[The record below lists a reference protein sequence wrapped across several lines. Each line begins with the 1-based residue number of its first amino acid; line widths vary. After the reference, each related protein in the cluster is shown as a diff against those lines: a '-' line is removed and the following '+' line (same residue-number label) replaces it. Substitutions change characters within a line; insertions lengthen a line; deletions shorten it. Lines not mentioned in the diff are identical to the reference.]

1 MKKAFTLIELL
12 VVIAII
18 AILAAILFPVFAQ
31 AKLAAKKTQGIS
43 NTKQTGTSNLIY
55 MADYDDLMPNGW
67 SRRSDNSHRW
77 NTIHPAPSTAVL
89 DGWEDP
95 IIQSQVKAAW
105 AEAIQPYM
113 KNWEM
118 LNAPGQIVSGFFGT
132 PSGTFAAKTGILFN
146 GLLSNYSATAV
157 VQQST
162 VPMFWTG
169 TGELMLNGRTFANPS
184 LRCDLAVASCV
195 FNPAGHPQGGA
206 AGANHSAFFTL
217 GGKVWA
223 YGDNRNGASGG
234 GGNIVT
240 RTDSSTKFIRM
251 GTAINPAT
259 HQTAD
264 KDPYAFVQPDGI
276 GFAYWATTTDNCDT
290 APLSTGGSRYAC
302 FFRPDR
308 RQ

>member
-43 NTKQTGTSNLIY
+43 NLKQVGTANMIY

-67 SRRSDNSHRW
+67 SVRADNTHRW
-77 NTIHPAPSTAVL
+77 STLHPAPATAVL

-95 IIQSQVKAAW
+95 VIQSQIKSAW
-105 AEAIQPYM
+105 AEAIQPYI

-118 LNAPGQIVSGFFGT
+118 MNAPGQSAAGFIGT
-132 PSGTFAAKTGILFN
+132 PSGTYAAPVGITFN

-169 TGELMLNGRTFANPS
+169 GGNQFIPGRSMSNPS
-184 LRCDLAVASCV
+184 LRCDSTGPCV
-195 FNPAGHPQGGA
+195 FNPAGHPQTGA
-206 AGANHSAFFTL
+206 STGANHSAFFLL
-217 GGKVWA
+217 GTKVWT
-223 YGDNRNGASGG
+223 YGDGRQSGG
-234 GGNIVT
+234 GGVIIA
-240 RTDSSTKFIRM
+240 RTDSSTKFQRA
-251 GTAINPAT
+251 GTAIDPSV
-259 HQTAD
+259 HQTAAT
-264 KDPYAFVQPDGI
+264 DPYARI
-276 GFAYWATTTDNCDT
+276 TTTGFSYWATTDDNCDT
-290 APLSTGGSRYAC
+290 APLSTAGSRYVC

>member
-43 NTKQTGTSNLIY
+43 NTKQTGTANLIY

-95 IIQSQVKAAW
+95 IIQSQVKSAW

-113 KNWEM
+113 KNWEL
-118 LNAPGQIVSGFFGT
+118 LNAPGQTLNAFAGT
-132 PSGTFAAKTGILFN
+132 PSGTYAAQTGITFN

-169 TGELMLNGRTFANPS
+169 TGELKLNGRSFSNPS
-184 LRCDLAVASCV
+184 LRCDLAVATCV
-195 FNPAGHPQGGA
+195 FNPSGHPQGGTA
-206 AGANHSAFFTL
+206 NNHSAFFTL

-223 YGDNRNGASGG
+223 YGDNRDSAAGG

-240 RTDSSTKFIRM
+240 RTDSSTKFLRM
-251 GTAINPAT
+251 GTAVDPAV
-259 HQTAD
+259 HQTAAT
-264 KDPYAFVQPDGI
+264 DPYALVATDGI
-276 GFAYWATTTDNCDT
+276 GFSYWATSDDNCDT
-290 APLSTGGSRYAC
+290 APLNVGASRYVC